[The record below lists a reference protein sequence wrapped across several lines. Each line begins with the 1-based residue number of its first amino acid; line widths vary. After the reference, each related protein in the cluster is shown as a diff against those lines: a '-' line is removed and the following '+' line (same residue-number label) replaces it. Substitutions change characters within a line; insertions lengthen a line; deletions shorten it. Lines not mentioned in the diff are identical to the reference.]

1 MNPNASD
8 QTRQR
13 SPWLDRVALC
23 VQLFFAAIF
32 LVVGPLLLVNMGL
45 QAIQAVHSSSW
56 PSVDGV
62 VTESRIDHATDIRG
76 RKTDMPKI
84 TYRYSVDGVEH
95 VGSRLFFGSQYSE
108 SWTAGAKWTAHTQ
121 EYIAR
126 YPTGTPLQV
135 HYDPDHA
142 ATSVVEAGVAS
153 ALVTLIVVATMATG
167 VGVFAAFLAARQVR
181 ASASTTSMSHGAR
194 HGA

>member
-8 QTRQR
+8 PTRRR
-13 SPWLDRVALC
+13 SPWIDRLALYF
-23 VQLFFAAIF
+23 QLFFTAIF

-62 VTESRIDHATDIRG
+62 VTESRVDRATGRRG
-76 RKTDMPKI
+76 RKTDIPRI

-95 VGSRLFFGSQYSE
+95 VGTRLFFGSQYSE
-108 SWTAGAKWTAHTQ
+108 SWSAEAKWTAHTQ

-126 YPTGTPLQV
+126 YSPGIHLRV

-142 ATSVVEAGVAS
+142 ATSVVEAGVTS
-153 ALVTLIVVATMATG
+153 ALVLPIVLALVVTG
-167 VGVFAAFLAARQVR
+167 GGVFTALLARRTARQLR
-181 ASASTTSMSHGAR
+181 ASASATST
-194 HGA
+194 

>member
-8 QTRQR
+8 PTRHR
-13 SPWLDRVALC
+13 SPWLDRLALY
-23 VQLFFAAIF
+23 VRLFFAAIF
-32 LVVGPLLLVNMGL
+32 LVVGPLLLVSFGL

-62 VTESRIDHATDIRG
+62 VTESRVDQATDSRG
-76 RKTDMPKI
+76 HKTDIPRI

-95 VGSRLFFGSQYSE
+95 VGTRLFFGSQYSE

-126 YPTGTPLQV
+126 YPPGIRLRV

-142 ATSVVEAGVAS
+142 ATSVVEAGVTS
-153 ALVTLIVVATMATG
+153 ALVLPVVLAMVITG
-167 VGVFAAFLAARQVR
+167 GGVFTAFLARRTARQVR
-181 ASASTTSMSHGAR
+181 ASASTTST
-194 HGA
+194 

>member
-8 QTRQR
+8 PTRHR
-13 SPWLDRVALC
+13 SPWLDRLALY
-23 VQLFFAAIF
+23 VRLFFAAIF
-32 LVVGPLLLVNMGL
+32 LVVGPLLLVSFGL

-62 VTESRIDHATDIRG
+62 VTESRVDQATDSRG
-76 RKTDMPKI
+76 HKTDIPRI

-95 VGSRLFFGSQYSE
+95 VGTRLFFGSQYSE

-126 YPTGTPLQV
+126 YPPGIPLRV

-142 ATSVVEAGVAS
+142 ATSVVEAGVTS
-153 ALVTLIVVATMATG
+153 ALVLPVVLAMVITG
-167 VGVFAAFLAARQVR
+167 GGVFTAFLARRTARQVR
-181 ASASTTSMSHGAR
+181 ASASTTST
-194 HGA
+194 

>member
-1 MNPNASD
+1 M
-8 QTRQR
+8 
-13 SPWLDRVALC
+13 DRLTLYVR
-23 VQLFFAAIF
+23 LFFAAIF
-32 LVVGPLLLVNMGL
+32 LVVGPLLLVNLGL

-62 VTESRIDHATDIRG
+62 VTESRVDQATDIHG
-76 RKTDMPKI
+76 DKTDIPRI

-95 VGSRLFFGSQYSE
+95 VGTRLFFGSQYPE

-126 YPTGTPLQV
+126 YPPGLALRV

-142 ATSVVEAGVAS
+142 ATSVVEAGVTS
-153 ALVTLIVVATMATG
+153 AIVLPVVLALMVTGGG
-167 VGVFAAFLAARQVR
+167 VLTAFLARRTARQLR
-181 ASASTTSMSHGAR
+181 ASASTTST
-194 HGA
+194 